1 MEHCDASTQNQ
12 SVFQPGRTHSVGG
25 PFRNTLC
32 CFAGQD
38 VIELEIDGDRATMV
52 DRSRVSAAVF
62 GGRRSAWRLQLD
74 ISLCHESRG
83 HGDSPASMHRPVD
96 LGNTTP
102 LHDEQRFCRESIPG
116 PPTAF
121 GYLAAKLSAG
131 FPKKRSVISFS
142 DRALLSSP
150 IRTTSYGVGANS
162 GDFAAIKKSPKA

>member
-12 SVFQPGRTHSVGG
+12 SVFQSWRTHSVGG

-32 CFAGQD
+32 CFAGRD
-38 VIELEIDGDRATMV
+38 AIEVEIDGDRATMA
-52 DRSRVSAAVF
+52 DRSRASAAVF
-62 GGRRSAWRLQLD
+62 DGRRSAWRLRRRFHFAAGAGDMAIHRLPGMDLLTWGD
-74 ISLCHESRG
+74 ISLIIEI
-83 HGDSPASMHRPVD
+83 
-96 LGNTTP
+96 
-102 LHDEQRFCRESIPG
+102 QRFCRESLPG

-150 IRTTSYGVGANS
+150 IRTTSYGVGADS